1 MTARPPVLG
10 AVLAGG
16 ESRRL
21 GRDKAGERVAGE
33 RMVDRAVA
41 ALRAHCAD
49 VVVVSSRVQTPS
61 GDWPRVPDLRV
72 GCGPLAGIEAALDRA
87 SSSGASAAFVL
98 ACDLPLV
105 DGSVVASVLA
115 ARAGA
120 RAAAVAREGD
130 PDFEP
135 LCAVYSVDCL
145 PVVTRLLDEGVRAAG
160 ALFRA
165 VDGRRVPGGGRAE
178 VNVNDED
185 GLRRAQTLAAEESV

>member
-1 MTARPPVLG
+1 MTATPHVLG

-49 VVVVSSRVQTPS
+49 VVVVSSRAQTPA
-61 GDWPRVPDLRV
+61 GDWPTIPDLRV
-72 GCGPLAGIEAALDRA
+72 GCGPLAGIEAALDRGA
-87 SSSGASAAFVL
+87 SDGASAVFVL

-105 DGSVVASVLA
+105 GGGVVAKVLDGL
-115 ARAGA
+115 AGA
-120 RAAAVAREGD
+120 RAAAVEREGD

-135 LCAVYSVDCL
+135 LCAVYAIDCL
-145 PVVTRLLDEGVRAAG
+145 PVVTELLDEGVRAAG
-160 ALFRA
+160 ALFRT
-165 VDGRRVPGGGRAE
+165 VDGRRVPGGPRAG
-178 VNVNDED
+178 VNVNDEQ
-185 GLRRAQTLAAEESV
+185 GLRRARALAAEESV